1 MNESIKIKAFEVND
15 LLSEYVVLHNHL
27 LKSAG
32 TFSSLFRK
40 IDFGSLTEQTQLLYD
55 KFLQKDKEIN
65 EWSKQDFNEVGRKFV
80 DYLCEYV
87 NALTNTSKLLLQMYQ
102 YLKGRAEEGKKIT
115 FSQHMENDR
124 KYQESIQEYL
134 KIGKHLND
142 LYPLL

>member
-40 IDFGSLTEQTQLLYD
+40 VDFNSLTEQTQLLYD
-55 KFLQKDKEIN
+55 KFLQKDEEIK
-65 EWSKQDFNEVGRKFV
+65 EWSKQDFNEVGREFV
-80 DYLCEYV
+80 SYLCQYV
-87 NALTNTSKLLLQMYQ
+87 DALTNTAKLLLQMYQ
-102 YLKGRAEEGKKIT
+102 YLRGRAEEGKKIT
-115 FSQHMENDR
+115 FSAHMENDR